1 MRDLPIRGES
11 IRLGQALKL
20 SGLAESGG
28 EARALVED
36 GAVTVN
42 AEVETRR
49 GRQLRHGD
57 VVAVGDEALRIAGV
71 RPLAVALLVQEGQ
84 QLALEAAR
92 RLPEGRAQVAALARP
107 REVRPRLAPAAQQ
120 VEVGDVGR
128 DAPERLGVLAPR
140 DGHDVQRLL
149 DVLADDRREG
159 AA

>member
-57 VVAVGDEALRIAGV
+57 VVAVGDEALRIAASD
-71 RPLAVALLVQEGQ
+71 P
-84 QLALEAAR
+84 
-92 RLPEGRAQVAALARP
+92 
-107 REVRPRLAPAAQQ
+107 
-120 VEVGDVGR
+120 
-128 DAPERLGVLAPR
+128 
-140 DGHDVQRLL
+140 
-149 DVLADDRREG
+149 
-159 AA
+159 

>member
-57 VVAVGDEALRIAGV
+57 VVAVGAEALRIA
-71 RPLAVALLVQEGQ
+71 AD
-84 QLALEAAR
+84 AA
-92 RLPEGRAQVAALARP
+92 
-107 REVRPRLAPAAQQ
+107 
-120 VEVGDVGR
+120 
-128 DAPERLGVLAPR
+128 
-140 DGHDVQRLL
+140 
-149 DVLADDRREG
+149 
-159 AA
+159 

>member
-1 MRDLPIRGES
+1 MCDLSIRGES

-57 VVAVGDEALRIAGV
+57 VVAVGDDVLR
-71 RPLAVALLVQEGQ
+71 
-84 QLALEAAR
+84 
-92 RLPEGRAQVAALARP
+92 
-107 REVRPRLAPAAQQ
+107 
-120 VEVGDVGR
+120 VEVSAV
-128 DAPERLGVLAPR
+128 
-140 DGHDVQRLL
+140 
-149 DVLADDRREG
+149 
-159 AA
+159 

>member
-42 AEVETRR
+42 DEVETRR

-57 VVAVGDEALRIAGV
+57 VVAVGDEALRI
-71 RPLAVALLVQEGQ
+71 
-84 QLALEAAR
+84 EAFTA
-92 RLPEGRAQVAALARP
+92 
-107 REVRPRLAPAAQQ
+107 
-120 VEVGDVGR
+120 
-128 DAPERLGVLAPR
+128 
-140 DGHDVQRLL
+140 
-149 DVLADDRREG
+149 
-159 AA
+159 

>member
-57 VVAVGDEALRIAGV
+57 VVAVGDEALRI
-71 RPLAVALLVQEGQ
+71 
-84 QLALEAAR
+84 
-92 RLPEGRAQVAALARP
+92 
-107 REVRPRLAPAAQQ
+107 
-120 VEVGDVGR
+120 
-128 DAPERLGVLAPR
+128 DASGP
-140 DGHDVQRLL
+140 
-149 DVLADDRREG
+149 
-159 AA
+159 

>member
-20 SGLAESGG
+20 SGVAESGG

-57 VVAVGDEALRIAGV
+57 VVAVGDDVLRIEASAG
-71 RPLAVALLVQEGQ
+71 
-84 QLALEAAR
+84 
-92 RLPEGRAQVAALARP
+92 
-107 REVRPRLAPAAQQ
+107 
-120 VEVGDVGR
+120 
-128 DAPERLGVLAPR
+128 
-140 DGHDVQRLL
+140 
-149 DVLADDRREG
+149 
-159 AA
+159 

>member
-36 GAVTVN
+36 GAVSVN

-57 VVAVGDEALRIAGV
+57 VVAVGDDILRIEASAG
-71 RPLAVALLVQEGQ
+71 
-84 QLALEAAR
+84 
-92 RLPEGRAQVAALARP
+92 
-107 REVRPRLAPAAQQ
+107 
-120 VEVGDVGR
+120 
-128 DAPERLGVLAPR
+128 
-140 DGHDVQRLL
+140 
-149 DVLADDRREG
+149 
-159 AA
+159 